1 MNSKVN
7 PKSSLKLDGFFV
19 VVNDDANC
27 KICSKVLLG
36 KKKVNKERYV
46 ICKIERLYTAY
57 DRKLC
62 SLILNIVKC

>member
-7 PKSSLKLDGFFV
+7 PKTSLKVVDFFV
-19 VVNDDANC
+19 VVNGNANC
-27 KICSKVLLG
+27 RICSKVLLG
-36 KKKVNKERYV
+36 NKKFNKERHV
-46 ICKIERLYTAY
+46 ICKY